1 MNLMRSRIVLC
12 VALFSSFLSVACGS
26 KSGAARQPRCG
37 CADQENASAPAGG
50 VDVHMHATL
59 PGEGDMSFT
68 PERALVAA
76 RSVGLQ
82 RAVAV
87 GNGYYPN
94 TTEDKCRV
102 ENDFLLDAA
111 RKDPARI
118 AAAIA
123 VPANADWALQELR
136 RMHGA
141 GARIVK
147 LHALASKLDLR
158 TADGAS
164 RFDALLSEAEALDM
178 TALVHGNFPGPEHA
192 GEGAALVALLNR
204 HPKLRVIVAHLLG
217 PDAALLPQLT
227 SRRVF
232 ADVSGVIH
240 LAVPVQRQLVA
251 ALRAFGVE
259 RVLFGSDWPAFH
271 PAETIHALRE
281 MGLSESELRVIL
293 TNGNRAL
300 GDLFQPAKP

>member
-1 MNLMRSRIVLC
+1 
-12 VALFSSFLSVACGS
+12 
-26 KSGAARQPRCG
+26 
-37 CADQENASAPAGG
+37 
-50 VDVHMHATL
+50 MHATMR
-59 PGEGDMSFT
+59 GQGDMSFT

-76 RSVGLQ
+76 RSVGLE
-82 RAVAV
+82 RVLAV
-87 GNGYYPN
+87 GNGYYPS
-94 TTEDKCRV
+94 TTEEKCRA
-102 ENDFLLDAA
+102 ENDFLLDTA
-111 RKDPARI
+111 RKDPTHI

-164 RFDALLSEAEALDM
+164 RFNDLLSEAEVLDM
-178 TALVHGNFPGPEHA
+178 TVLAHGNFPGPDHA
-192 GEGAALVALLNR
+192 GEGAALVSLLNR

-217 PDAALLPQLT
+217 PDSALLPQLT
-227 SRRVF
+227 SRRAF
-232 ADVSGVIH
+232 ADVSGTIN
-240 LAVPVQRQLVA
+240 LAGPAQRRQLVA
-251 ALRAFGVE
+251 ALRAFGIE

-293 TNGNRAL
+293 TNGDRVV
-300 GDLFQPAKP
+300 GDLFQPVKP